1 MSKFKKHKWKIII
14 GVVVVLII
22 VIAVKLIGFNKKK
35 NQSAEM
41 NVMSSQAET
50 GSISSTVSGT
60 GNITLSET
68 KDIKL
73 PTGIKITKV
82 YVEAGDTVKKGD
94 KLVKVDKAS
103 VLAALVEAKEE
114 LSDVKSEKS
123 ASGTSSLKKEELA
136 LEQENLEDLIATLKT
151 LRSSQIVKATADGII
166 GSVNVSDDSE
176 VSASA
181 SSTSGNS
188 SGFATQSS
196 TANNSASV
204 LKLSNTKKTSGGFLS
219 LSTTSEEG
227 ISKAAADTTEETTE
241 ETTET
246 TTEKTTEA
254 TTENNTESK
263 ASGSSKKTESKQQT
277 VPSSGSKAV
286 SGSSASGANNSSSGT
301 SSATSTSTASSVDT
315 TQATVVSIL
324 LQDKATVTISID
336 ELDILSLEEGQEA
349 TVTLDAVED
358 QEYTGEITKI
368 SGSASSTSGN
378 AKYDVQISIDMDSQM
393 KSGMSASATITTG
406 SASQAVLIPVNAL
419 QEKDGKTFVY
429 TENNNGQLSGEVEVT
444 TGISDSSRVAITSG
458 LSEGDTVYYTRSGS
472 SDSSDMDMKDMFQNG
487 GGMKGDM
494 PSGGGQ
500 GGGPGMQGG
509 GSK

>member
-166 GSVNVSDDSE
+166 GSINVSDGSE
-176 VSASA
+176 VSVSTSSA
-181 SSTSGNS
+181 SGSN
-188 SGFATQSS
+188 SGFVTQSS
-196 TANNSASV
+196 TANKSANV

-227 ISKAAADTTEETTE
+227 ISKAAADTTEAATE
-241 ETTET
+241 ETTENS
-246 TTEKTTEA
+246 TEA
-254 TTENNTESK
+254 KT
-263 ASGSSKKTESKQQT
+263 SGSSKKTESKKQT
-277 VPSSGSKAV
+277 APSSGSKSV
-286 SGSSASGANNSSSGT
+286 SGSSASGADTSSSGT

-336 ELDILSLEEGQEA
+336 ESDILSIEEGQEA
-349 TVTLDAVED
+349 TITLDAVED
-358 QEYTGEITKI
+358 QEYAGKITRI
-368 SGSASSTSGN
+368 SGSASSTSGST
-378 AKYDVQISIDMDSQM
+378 KYDVQISIDMDSQM

-458 LSEGDTVYYTRSGS
+458 LSEGDTVYYTRSSS

-500 GGGPGMQGG
+500 GGGQGGGPGMQGG
-509 GSK
+509 GSQ